1 MSELVYEEDC
11 PCFKFGSCPTNEIH
25 KGDVN
30 V

>member
-1 MSELVYEEDC
+1 MSELVYEDEC
-11 PCFKFGSCPTNEIH
+11 PCFNFGSCPTNGKH